1 MAKIKHIKTPEE
13 IAYLAA
19 FGKELNNLLKRLKL
33 SQIEFGRILNV
44 HKNSVN
50 KWVKGINYPQPL
62 LLKKIIEFFL
72 TNPKIKDFNPYTL
85 LLAGSYNKY
94 KSSKYDLLINEL
106 KINFEKEIEI
116 KLSKNDEIWNKKYTI
131 LENRH
136 KNTVEN
142 NISLSKANDEY
153 NNRYDAKKDYLK
165 LKKELENERLNF
177 LNQER
182 EKYALRLVKKLGMVP
197 SETAKQILKET
208 ELKNFINTLRL
219 VNDDDSINENY
230 EEFYK
235 NLIEVISNTI
245 SLKIT
250 NFIKLIYNP
259 NIAENKTEE

>member
-13 IAYLAA
+13 ISYLAA
-19 FGKELNNLLKRLKL
+19 FGKELNNLLKQVKL

-72 TNPKIKDFNPYTL
+72 TNPKIKNFNPHTL

-116 KLSKNDEIWNKKYTI
+116 KLSENDEIWNKKYTI

-136 KNTVEN
+136 DKTVDN
-142 NISLSKANDEY
+142 NIRLSKANDEY
-153 NNRYDAKKDYLK
+153 KNR
-165 LKKELENERLNF
+165 
-177 LNQER
+177 
-182 EKYALRLVKKLGMVP
+182 
-197 SETAKQILKET
+197 
-208 ELKNFINTLRL
+208 
-219 VNDDDSINENY
+219 
-230 EEFYK
+230 
-235 NLIEVISNTI
+235 
-245 SLKIT
+245 
-250 NFIKLIYNP
+250 
-259 NIAENKTEE
+259 